1 MTARDLKLD
10 YFKVYD
16 VEDRLVTG
24 AVQLRGQFDRRPM
37 RMDLVL
43 LDFFANAVSK
53 NGEPFYD
60 KNAHLT
66 WYRGRQAGEPIRRVV
81 LENQF
86 GRQTVWIGSGIG
98 LLVPTY
104 KLERGSAFPEGL
116 DHYKLYKVVD
126 FGSPLNVT
134 VKLKDQFGSDQAR
147 LRAPLVLG
155 VPVVKRR
162 GTRTYPI
169 RNDRA
174 SEDGPA
180 EKSGEER
187 HREGAAERDAGGPQ
201 HQARVEVGG
210 RPVSE
215 WAGASPGNPPGRD

>member
-1 MTARDLKLD
+1 MTASDLKLD

-16 VEDRLVTG
+16 VEDRPVTG

-53 NGEPFYD
+53 NGEPLFD

-66 WYRGRQAGEPIRRVV
+66 WYRGRQAGEPNRRVV

-98 LLVPTY
+98 LLVPTH
-104 KLERGSAFPEGL
+104 KVERGSAFPRDL

-134 VKLKDQFGSDQAR
+134 VKLKDQFGSDEAR
-147 LRAPLVLG
+147 LRAPVVLG
-155 VPVVKRR
+155 VPVIKRH
-162 GTRTYPI
+162 GTKTYPI

-174 SEDGPA
+174 HLLIFDMTPRNVQRTVRLRNQVKNDTVKVLRSVMLAVPSI
-180 EKSGEER
+180 K
-187 HREGAAERDAGGPQ
+187 RE
-201 HQARVEVGG
+201 
-210 RPVSE
+210 
-215 WAGASPGNPPGRD
+215 WK